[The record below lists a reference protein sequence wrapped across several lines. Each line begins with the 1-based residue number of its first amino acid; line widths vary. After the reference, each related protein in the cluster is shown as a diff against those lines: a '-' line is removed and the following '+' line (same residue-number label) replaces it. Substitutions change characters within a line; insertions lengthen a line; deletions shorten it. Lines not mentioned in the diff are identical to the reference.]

1 MAKKEKYS
9 PEAKKRNMQYV
20 VSYIKENCVKVNINI
35 NKKTEAEY
43 LEIYKSI
50 PNKSKWFKECLLEYK
65 NSH

>member
-1 MAKKEKYS
+1 MDKKEKYS
-9 PEAKKRNMQYV
+9 PEAKERNRQYILA
-20 VSYIKENCVKVNINI
+20 YLKENSIPVNIRM

-43 LEIYKSI
+43 IEIYKSI